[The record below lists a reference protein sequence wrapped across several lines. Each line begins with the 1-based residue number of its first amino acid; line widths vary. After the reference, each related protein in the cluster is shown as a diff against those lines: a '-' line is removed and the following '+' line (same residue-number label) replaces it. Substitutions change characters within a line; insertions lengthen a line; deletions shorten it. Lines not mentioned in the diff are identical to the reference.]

1 MRLAVYQFAPQLG
14 DVAANLD
21 TILRQVTDVDAD
33 LVLFPE
39 CALTG
44 YGFESAEEA
53 VRVAEPI
60 PGPSTELIAQ
70 ACRDLDR
77 WAIFGMLERDPATGA
92 LYNSAAVIGPGVVV
106 GAYRKNHLPFLGVD
120 RFAAKGDRG
129 LPVFTT
135 PFGKIGVL
143 ICYDLAFPEAAR
155 VLKLAGAQLLCV
167 PTNWPEAASISC
179 DYAPF
184 VRAHENHIHM
194 ATANRV
200 GEESGFRFLG
210 RSRIIDCTG
219 DLRAAAGDG
228 KALLTAELDLEQSL
242 HSRKVIVPGRYE
254 VDRIGHRRPE
264 LYGPISSAPANP
276 AAPPNHRS
284 Q

>member
-1 MRLAVYQFAPQLG
+1 MRLAVYQFAPRLG
-14 DVAANLD
+14 DVPSNLD
-21 TILRQVTDVDAD
+21 AILRQVADVEAD
-33 LVLFPE
+33 LIVFPE
-39 CALTG
+39 CALSG

-53 VRVAEPI
+53 VRAAEPI
-60 PGPSTELIAQ
+60 PGPSTELIART
-70 ACRDLDR
+70 CRDRDR
-77 WAIFGMLERDPATGA
+77 WAIVGMLERDPATGA
-92 LYNSAAVIGPGVVV
+92 LYNSAAVIGPGVVAGV
-106 GAYRKNHLPFLGVD
+106 YRKNHLPFLGVD

-155 VLKLAGAQLLCV
+155 VLKLGGAQLLCV

-179 DYAPF
+179 DYSPF
-184 VRAHENHIHM
+184 VRAHENHIHV

-210 RSRIIDCTG
+210 RSRIIDCAG

-228 KALLTAELDLEQSL
+228 KALLTADLDLEQSV

-264 LYGPISSAPANP
+264 LYGPVTEA
-276 AAPPNHRS
+276 
-284 Q
+284 

>member
-1 MRLAVYQFAPQLG
+1 MKLAVYQFAPKLG
-14 DVAANLD
+14 DVPGNLD
-21 TILRQVTDVDAD
+21 VILKQVSSVYSD

-53 VRVAEPI
+53 VRVAETI
-60 PGPSTELIAQ
+60 PGPSTELIAK
-70 ACRDLDR
+70 ACRDRDR

-92 LYNSAAVIGPGVVV
+92 LYNSAAVIGPGVVK

-129 LPVFTT
+129 LPVFET

-143 ICYDLAFPEAAR
+143 ICYDLAFPEPAR
-155 VLKLAGAQLLCV
+155 VLKLGGAQLLCV
-167 PTNWPEAASISC
+167 PTNWPEAAAISC
-179 DYAPF
+179 DYSPF
-184 VRAHENHIHM
+184 VRAHENHIHV

-200 GEESGFRFLG
+200 GEESGFRFMG

-219 DLRAAAGDG
+219 GMRAAAGDG
-228 KALLTAELDLEQSL
+228 NTLLIADLDLGESL

-264 LYGPISSAPANP
+264 LYGPVAQSDS
-276 AAPPNHRS
+276 
-284 Q
+284 

>member
-1 MRLAVYQFAPQLG
+1 MKLAVYQFAPRLA
-14 DVAANLD
+14 DVAGNLD
-21 TILRQVTDVDAD
+21 TILRQVTEVDAD

-184 VRAHENHIHM
+184 VRAHENHIHV

-228 KALLTAELDLEQSL
+228 KSLLTAELDLEQSL

-264 LYGPISSAPANP
+264 LYGPVAEAGTETPPPASKG
-276 AAPPNHRS
+276 A
-284 Q
+284 

>member
-1 MRLAVYQFAPQLG
+1 MKLAVYQFAPRLA
-14 DVAANLD
+14 DVAGNLD

-184 VRAHENHIHM
+184 VRAHENHIHV

-228 KALLTAELDLEQSL
+228 KSLLTAELDLEQSL

-264 LYGPISSAPANP
+264 LYGPVAEAGTETPPPASKG
-276 AAPPNHRS
+276 A
-284 Q
+284 